1 MKNWWLFTLAL
12 LVLLTTAAHAQTFSV
27 LYNFGTK
34 SGDPLDPGF
43 QGIIAQGRDDNFY
56 STTSN
61 GGTALSGDIFKIT
74 PTGSVTGIRNF
85 DGTVE
90 CLPLSGLTLG
100 TDGNFYGT
108 TEGCGTTMLGTV
120 FKITPGGSFTVL
132 HNFTNTGDG
141 GIPNAPPIQG
151 TDGNFYGTTHG
162 SLTGGGSGTVYK
174 LTPSGAF
181 TTLFQFDGTH
191 GEFPAAPLVQGRDG
205 NFYGTTEQGG
215 SSGDGVVFKITPAGK
230 LTVLHNFDTT
240 HGADPIGPL
249 IQATDGNFYG
259 TTEKGGTQSSGVV
272 FKITAGG
279 TLTVLHNFS
288 RLTDG
293 GSPFAGLVQ
302 ATDGN
307 FYGTAASGGSDE
319 FGTIYRIKPTGTFT
333 VLYNFDNTTGASP
346 SVTLVQHT
354 NGILYGDTFVG
365 GTHGQG
371 TFFSLNVGL
380 HPFVSLLSTSGKAGQ
395 TIEIL
400 GNGLTGTTSVKFGT
414 GSASF
419 HVVSDTYMTAVVP
432 VTGTTGS
439 VTVTTPSGIRVS
451 SKKFRVIPVISGF
464 SPTSGPD
471 GTQVVIHG
479 TGLTQATKVTFGGG
493 QANFTVNSATQIT
506 TAVPLNGKTGKIAVT
521 TPGGTAISSGTFT
534 VFSGTLT
541 GSCIV
546 PVGHECATGK
556 PVFGCPQGQPA
567 ITPGY
572 VVCGLIQNDV
582 PVDTSRRCQIPNL
595 TLEGYCLRTTQ

>member
-43 QGIIAQGRDDNFY
+43 QGIVAQGRGGKCC

-151 TDGNFYGTTHG
+151 TDGNFYGTT
-162 SLTGGGSGTVYK
+162 
-174 LTPSGAF
+174 
-181 TTLFQFDGTH
+181 
-191 GEFPAAPLVQGRDG
+191 
-205 NFYGTTEQGG
+205 
-215 SSGDGVVFKITPAGK
+215 
-230 LTVLHNFDTT
+230 
-240 HGADPIGPL
+240 
-249 IQATDGNFYG
+249 
-259 TTEKGGTQSSGVV
+259 EKGGTQSSGVF

-432 VTGTTGS
+432 VTGTT
-439 VTVTTPSGIRVS
+439 
-451 SKKFRVIPVISGF
+451 
-464 SPTSGPD
+464 
-471 GTQVVIHG
+471 
-479 TGLTQATKVTFGGG
+479 
-493 QANFTVNSATQIT
+493 
-506 TAVPLNGKTGKIAVT
+506 
-521 TPGGTAISSGTFT
+521 
-534 VFSGTLT
+534 
-541 GSCIV
+541 
-546 PVGHECATGK
+546 
-556 PVFGCPQGQPA
+556 
-567 ITPGY
+567 
-572 VVCGLIQNDV
+572 
-582 PVDTSRRCQIPNL
+582 
-595 TLEGYCLRTTQ
+595 